1 MRTVDDA
8 VCLDVRPAWWPRPAM
23 VARAARRLVGA
34 AAIAGL
40 VVGLHAARGD
50 DVRLAPGAA
59 VGDALVGLIP
69 RPAPAWDVGLV
80 REPRLAYR
88 AGKRHTIE
96 VVRVDGAELEVGTAR
111 AFVGMRDAA
120 AATGVALQ
128 ISSGFRSHEE
138 QRELYRAWRRRIGH
152 RAARP
157 GRSNHQSGRAID
169 FVVLNDPAARAWLEA
184 HAGRYGFVRTVPG
197 EPWHWEHVDAPRAAA
212 PRAARH
218 RRGARGKAAA
228 KATVATRS
236 RRSPADR
243 PAR

>member
-8 VCLDVRPAWWPRPAM
+8 VCLDLRPAWWPRPAA
-23 VARAARRLVGA
+23 VARVARRLVGA
-34 AAIAGL
+34 AAIA
-40 VVGLHAARGD
+40 A
-50 DVRLAPGAA
+50 
-59 VGDALVGLIP
+59 ALVGVRVATAEGDHALAPLATVGALAVAAVP
-69 RPAPAWDVGLV
+69 RPAPAWDEGLV

-96 VVRVDGAELEVGTAR
+96 VVRVGGAELEVGTAR

-138 QRELYRAWRRRIGH
+138 QRELYRAWRRRSGH

-169 FVVLNDPAARAWLEA
+169 LVVLNDPAARAWLEA
-184 HAGRYGFVRTVPG
+184 HAGAFGFVRTVRG

-218 RRGARGKAAA
+218 RRGARAKAA
-228 KATVATRS
+228 KATAATRS